1 MDKFMEF
8 LKNNTA
14 VVAVAAGIVLFIAM
28 NGITSCVAK
37 GGGNDAPADAHGQLE
52 QKSEQSSHK
61 GDAADSK
68 TELTERQPLPNRR
81 SCPGLTVLD
90 GRTFE
95 IEAPTLEDALFRT

>member
-37 GGGNDAPADAHGQLE
+37 GGGNDAPADAQEQLE
-52 QKSEQSSHK
+52 QKSEQPSHK

-68 TELTERQPLPNRR
+68 TELTERQR
-81 SCPGLTVLD
+81 SAIRDYDQPPSKSSSRSRIRN
-90 GRTFE
+90 GRQMT
-95 IEAPTLEDALFRT
+95 AAVR

>member
-37 GGGNDAPADAHGQLE
+37 GGGNDAPADAQEQLE
-52 QKSEQSSHK
+52 QKSEQPSHK

-68 TELTERQPLPNRR
+68 TELTERQR
-81 SCPGLTVLD
+81 SAIRDYDQATKQIV
-90 GRTFE
+90 E
-95 IEAPTLEDALFRT
+95 QIENSKWAANDAAVR